1 MRVGSHVFHDTSPPF
16 RPRRSYDGLR
26 IGGELVGILDYSVLG
41 GSISLTRAFTVPA
54 HRGKGYAADLVAYAV
69 DDIERT
75 SDRRIVPMCWYVA
88 DWFEA
93 HPERAGLLQQRAG

>member
-1 MRVGSHVFHDTSPPF
+1 MSTEFTNETDANR
-16 RPRRSYDGLR
+16 YAMR
-26 IGGELVGILDYSVLG
+26 IGGELVGILDYSILG
-41 GSISLTRAFTVPA
+41 GTISLTRAFTVPA
-54 HRGKGYAADLVAYAV
+54 QRGKGYAADLVAYAV

>member
-1 MRVGSHVFHDTSPPF
+1 MLTEFSNETDANRYTM
-16 RPRRSYDGLR
+16 R

-54 HRGKGYAADLVAYAV
+54 QRGHGYAADLVAYAV

-75 SDRRIVPMCWYVA
+75 TDLRIVPMCWYVA
-88 DWFEA
+88 EWFDS
-93 HPERAGLLQQRAG
+93 HPERAGLLQQRRAG